1 MKNNFRFIFP
11 RLIGATVIV
20 GLASLIMVTLFKLML
35 GLLLI
40 GGVVAMFRRIA
51 GKNHPGLSNGQF
63 GENNNFVSVGNHHQW
78 TDGVRVNANPA
89 QKLTIVPIN

>member
-35 GLLLI
+35 GILVI

-51 GKNHPGLSNGQF
+51 GRSHSGHSNGQF
-63 GENNNFVSVGNHHQW
+63 AENHDFVSVSNHRQW
-78 TDGVRVNANPA
+78 SDHVTVNANPA

>member
-20 GLASLIMVTLFKLML
+20 GLASLIMVTLFKLMI
-35 GLLLI
+35 GILLI

-51 GKNHPGLSNGQF
+51 GKSHPGLSNAHSA
-63 GENNNFVSVGNHHQW
+63 EDNNLVSVSNHHQW
-78 TDGVRVNANPA
+78 SDRVRVNINPT
-89 QKLTIVPIN
+89 QKLTIVPID